1 MEKNTPK
8 ITVIIPVY
16 NVEKY
21 LRKCLD
27 SVINQTYTNLEIICV
42 DDGSPD
48 NSGAILDEYA
58 QKDSRIT
65 VIHQENAGVSA
76 ARNRGLD
83 IATGEYIAFVDSDD
97 WLEPQCYELAVA
109 EFLKDP
115 EIDLVS
121 WGVNVIS
128 ERNCSEKEYQTQVN
142 WLNYPFTGK
151 RKLFEYLGKRI
162 TANLWRL
169 LYKKES
175 IESLHLRF
183 ANYKFAEDLLFVFE
197 SLINI
202 HNIYFLDTKLYNYR
216 FNSNSAVAQLN
227 EFKNPVFAYTTRINL
242 FKSILKYYKSNNKL
256 EFFNKIIFIR
266 FWTAQL
272 WSFDFLPDIKR
283 QYGLQLLEE
292 IVDLLDLNFD
302 WGKDV
307 SYIRKRQFWKIKQLN
322 LPYIDLGNRFLGLKV
337 FRNKNP
343 YFVLNLLGIK
353 ISTHY
358 QKIFSVTNDK
368 IKNHKVFNILGVKL
382 KFSKNKDFNYY
393 FKKVVNK
400 IFFIG
405 NSYKNDYKVKIV
417 RIFGITFK
425 HKINFE
431 ARIKHFIQANDKFLK
446 RKNKKIKRRLFMTT
460 GNLSLVNTLTI
471 IKQLNEPNC
480 QDELFIYSNFK
491 NDKFDECARKIAGLH
506 NFESVYS
513 YYANTPDIRE
523 YFLKNKLYN
532 FDEIYFPNVY
542 RDFRI
547 PKELYPNAAW
557 IMTDEGCGCKIA
569 RSGYFDYGKL
579 KNFITH
585 TYIGKL
591 DYYGFTPDVVRK
603 MIPLDRKL
611 FKEVTKECET
621 MFPLN
626 VTLDKE
632 EKAIIFCGSWWEI
645 TRLSKTQYMQLQD
658 DMIAKLTE
666 LGYKIYFKPHPRDP
680 RNYIN
685 NPGISI
691 LNSSLPLDCYSLD
704 EFVAVVS
711 LGSST
716 SLQAIE
722 FAQIAGFTINL
733 PVNWDVPIETKWQS
747 LLIRKMV
754 MEYTTP
760 IEELLSVNPNSYSK
774 QELKAVLYKKCA
786 NYINSKPM
794 LSENLEFRTF
804 AEHRGYHFEHVKINN
819 KGDKNESLC
828 ICSGK
833 GN

>member
-1 MEKNTPK
+1 MNNTPK
-8 ITVIIPVY
+8 VSVIIPVY

-27 SVINQTYTNLEIICV
+27 SVINQTYTNLEIICI

-58 QKDSRIT
+58 QKDSRII
-65 VIHQENAGVSA
+65 VIHQENSGVSA

-97 WLEPQCYELAVA
+97 WLEPECYELAVA

-115 EIDLVS
+115 GIDLVT
-121 WGVNVIS
+121 WGVNIIDGK
-128 ERNCSEKEYQTQVN
+128 NCSEQEYRTNYN
-142 WLNYPFTGK
+142 WYNYPTSYKGK
-151 RKLFEYLGKRI
+151 KLFNDTVSKRI
-162 TANLWRL
+162 TGTTWRIL
-169 LYKKES
+169 FKHIIIQELNIK
-175 IESLHLRF
+175 F
-183 ANYKFAEDLLFVFE
+183 VNYKVSEDVLFIYSYISNVRY
-197 SLINI
+197 
-202 HNIYFLDTKLYNYR
+202 IYFIDNMLYNYVIR
-216 FNSNSAVAQLN
+216 KNSALDLNGPFSNNALFSVKQNANILIDALNFYLSRNRLN
-227 EFKNPVFAYTTRINL
+227 EFNQNKIYQRFINTVL
-242 FKSILKYYKSNNKL
+242 YSVSRVSENDIPECISILDNMVAQIDKNIFCGNEVEIIRNKEYYKLKNIKFPYLSLGPKNFCFKWYKTNPPYVV
-256 EFFNKIIFIR
+256 FKIF
-266 FWTAQL
+266 
-272 WSFDFLPDIKR
+272 
-283 QYGLQLLEE
+283 
-292 IVDLLDLNFD
+292 
-302 WGKDV
+302 
-307 SYIRKRQFWKIKQLN
+307 
-322 LPYIDLGNRFLGLKV
+322 
-337 FRNKNP
+337 
-343 YFVLNLLGIK
+343 GIK
-353 ISTHY
+353 LSLHY
-358 QKIFSVTNDK
+358 QKIFSVKNDK

-382 KFSKNKDFNYY
+382 KFSRNKDFNYY
-393 FKKVVNK
+393 FKQVVNR

-405 NSYKNDYKVKIV
+405 NSYKNDCKVKIV
-417 RIFGITFK
+417 RILGVTFK

-431 ARIKHFIQANDKFLK
+431 DRIKHFVKENDKFLN

-460 GNLSLVNTLTI
+460 GNLSLVNNLTI
-471 IKQLNEPNC
+471 IKQLNESNC
-480 QDELFIYSNFK
+480 QDVLFIYSNFK

-513 YYANTPDIRE
+513 YYVNTPDIRE
-523 YFLKNKLYN
+523 FFLKNKLYS
-532 FDEIYFPNVY
+532 FDEIYFPNNY
-542 RDFRI
+542 QDFRI
-547 PKELYPNAAW
+547 PKELYPNATW

-591 DYYGFTPDVVRK
+591 DYYGFSHDVVRK

-611 FKEVTKECET
+611 FKEVAKECEK

-626 VTLDKE
+626 VNLDIE

-685 NPGISI
+685 NPNISI

-716 SLQAIE
+716 SLQAFE
-722 FAQIAGFTINL
+722 FAQIAGFTVNL
-733 PVNWDVPIETKWQS
+733 PVNWNVPIDTKWQG
-747 LLIRKMV
+747 LLTRKMLI
-754 MEYTTP
+754 EYTTP

-774 QELKAVLYKKCA
+774 QELKAVLYKKCS

-804 AEHRGYHFEHVKINN
+804 AEHRGYYLEQRKRR
-819 KGDKNESLC
+819 
-828 ICSGK
+828 
-833 GN
+833 

>member
-1 MEKNTPK
+1 
-8 ITVIIPVY
+8 
-16 NVEKY
+16 
-21 LRKCLD
+21 
-27 SVINQTYTNLEIICV
+27 
-42 DDGSPD
+42 
-48 NSGAILDEYA
+48 
-58 QKDSRIT
+58 
-65 VIHQENAGVSA
+65 
-76 ARNRGLD
+76 
-83 IATGEYIAFVDSDD
+83 
-97 WLEPQCYELAVA
+97 
-109 EFLKDP
+109 
-115 EIDLVS
+115 
-121 WGVNVIS
+121 
-128 ERNCSEKEYQTQVN
+128 
-142 WLNYPFTGK
+142 
-151 RKLFEYLGKRI
+151 
-162 TANLWRL
+162 
-169 LYKKES
+169 
-175 IESLHLRF
+175 
-183 ANYKFAEDLLFVFE
+183 
-197 SLINI
+197 
-202 HNIYFLDTKLYNYR
+202 
-216 FNSNSAVAQLN
+216 
-227 EFKNPVFAYTTRINL
+227 
-242 FKSILKYYKSNNKL
+242 
-256 EFFNKIIFIR
+256 
-266 FWTAQL
+266 
-272 WSFDFLPDIKR
+272 
-283 QYGLQLLEE
+283 
-292 IVDLLDLNFD
+292 
-302 WGKDV
+302 
-307 SYIRKRQFWKIKQLN
+307 
-322 LPYIDLGNRFLGLKV
+322 
-337 FRNKNP
+337 
-343 YFVLNLLGIK
+343 
-353 ISTHY
+353 
-358 QKIFSVTNDK
+358 
-368 IKNHKVFNILGVKL
+368 
-382 KFSKNKDFNYY
+382 
-393 FKKVVNK
+393 
-400 IFFIG
+400 
-405 NSYKNDYKVKIV
+405 
-417 RIFGITFK
+417 
-425 HKINFE
+425 
-431 ARIKHFIQANDKFLK
+431 
-446 RKNKKIKRRLFMTT
+446 MTT

-506 NFESVYS
+506 NFENVHS

-532 FDEIYFPNVY
+532 FDEVYFPNIY

-685 NPGISI
+685 NPSISI

>member
-1 MEKNTPK
+1 MENTPL
-8 ITVIIPVY
+8 ISVIIPVY

-21 LRKCLD
+21 LQKCLD

-42 DDGSPD
+42 EDGSPD

-58 QKDSRIT
+58 QKDSRII
-65 VIHQENAGVSA
+65 VIHQENAGVSI
-76 ARNRGLD
+76 ARNRALD
-83 IATGEYIAFVDSDD
+83 IATGEYITFVDSDD

-109 EFLKDP
+109 EFLKDS

-121 WGVNVIS
+121 WGVNVVQL
-128 ERNCSEKEYQTQVN
+128 RDDRKDEYKN
-142 WLNYPFTGK
+142 IKGWHKYPFAGK
-151 RKLFEYLGKRI
+151 KKLSLQISLRMSGGV
-162 TANLWRL
+162 WRL
-169 LYKKES
+169 LFKKK
-175 IESLHLRF
+175 IIQNFNLRF
-183 ANYKFAEDLLFVFE
+183 LNYNYTEDTLFVY
-197 SLINI
+197 SYLCDVNY
-202 HNIYFLDTKLYNYR
+202 IYFINKELYHYLLVL
-216 FNSNSAVAQLN
+216 NSATTKYSPHYN
-227 EFKNPVFAYTTRINL
+227 FVFAFSHYIQ
-242 FKSILKYYKSNNKL
+242 S
-256 EFFNKIIFIR
+256 
-266 FWTAQL
+266 A
-272 WSFDFLPDIKR
+272 
-283 QYGLQLLEE
+283 EE
-292 IVDLLDLNFD
+292 IVKFYNRNKKVDICCNLIFRRFLNVILWACTFATPSNSNFIIEKLVELANSLNINYN
-302 WGKDV
+302 WGAEV
-307 SYIRKRQFWKIKQLN
+307 EYIRKRQFWKIKQLN
-322 LPYIDLGNRFLGLKV
+322 LPYIDFGNRFFGLKV

-393 FKKVVNK
+393 FKKVVNR

-425 HKINFE
+425 HKINLE
-431 ARIKHFIQANDKFLK
+431 DRIKHFIQANDKFLK

-506 NFESVYS
+506 NFENVHS

-532 FDEIYFPNVY
+532 FDEVYFPNIY

-685 NPGISI
+685 NPSISI